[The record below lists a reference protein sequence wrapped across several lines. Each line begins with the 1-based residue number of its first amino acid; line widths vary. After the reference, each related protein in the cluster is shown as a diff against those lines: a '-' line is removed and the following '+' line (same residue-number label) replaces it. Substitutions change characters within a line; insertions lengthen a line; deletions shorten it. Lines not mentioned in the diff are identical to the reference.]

1 MVCSR
6 TTANALILLAVLV
19 LLSACASV
27 SGSGDYNRTYDFSAI
42 ERTAVVSVDG
52 IGGDAARDQ
61 IASMYNQ
68 ALLGLGYSPIERSQI
83 DQVLE
88 EQDFSRSQVTTA
100 SGAAE
105 VGRILNVD
113 SVVLVNLP
121 AFGETMSM
129 SAQMVDVT
137 DGTILWSASGT
148 ARTGADMTRRAGQ
161 LLGAIGGGILGAEIG
176 DDSTGAVVGGVGG
189 AVGGDIIG
197 EALSKQRQEQAAVL
211 IDRLTL
217 TLPAR

>member
-27 SGSGDYNRTYDFSAI
+27 SGSGDYNRSYDFSAI

-88 EQDFSRSQVTTA
+88 EQDFSRSQVTAA

-113 SVVLVNLP
+113 SVVLVNMP
-121 AFGETMSM
+121 EFGETMSM

-137 DGTILWSASGT
+137 NGTILWSASGT

-189 AVGGDIIG
+189 AVGGDMVG

>member
-88 EQDFSRSQVTTA
+88 EQDFARSQVTTA

-121 AFGETMSM
+121 EFGETMSM

-189 AVGGDIIG
+189 AVGGDIVG

>member
-121 AFGETMSM
+121 EFGETMSM

-189 AVGGDIIG
+189 AVGGDIVG